1 MIIYTDGNRQR
12 GQAVEEQKQEL
23 IDTFIEKVEYVYNYV
38 LWFEEDKLCFT
49 EKGYREKA
57 LQVDLYWGDGCYQTG

>member
-12 GQAVEEQKQEL
+12 GQAVEAQKQEL

-38 LWFEEDKLCFT
+38 LWFEGDELFFT

-57 LQVDLYWGDGCYQTG
+57 LQVDLY